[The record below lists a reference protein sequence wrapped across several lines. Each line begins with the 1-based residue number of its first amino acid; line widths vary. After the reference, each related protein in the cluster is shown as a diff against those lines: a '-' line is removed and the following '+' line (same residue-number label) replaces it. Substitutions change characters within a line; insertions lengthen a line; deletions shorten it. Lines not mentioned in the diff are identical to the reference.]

1 MARRRKTTSS
11 RSSPA
16 RGTSG
21 TSSTSG
27 TSGSSAQADRK
38 LLALARA
45 ALRRSYSPYS
55 GVQVGAALLGT
66 DGRVFAACNVE
77 NAAYPLSV
85 CAERNAIAVAIS
97 EGARRFLAIAIAT
110 NQPRAVM
117 PCGGCRQVLHEFAPH
132 LRVLVAAPRGEVLE
146 CGLDELLPDAF
157 GPDVLEERAPASS
170 RRAGKR
176 RTRAPRIR

>member
-11 RSSPA
+11 RSS
-16 RGTSG
+16 T
-21 TSSTSG
+21 
-27 TSGSSAQADRK
+27 AQADRE
-38 LLALARA
+38 LLAAARA

-55 GVQVGAALLGT
+55 GVQVGAALLGS

-85 CAERNAIAVAIS
+85 CAERNAIAKAIS
-97 EGARRFLAIAIAT
+97 EGTRRFTAIAIAT

-117 PCGGCRQVLHEFAPH
+117 PCGGCRQVLHEFAPR

-170 RRAGKR
+170 RRSAKR
-176 RTRAPRIR
+176 RAKAARVP